1 MKKILIIDDDTFIC
15 EILKKHLQ
23 NNKYAAEIAYN
34 GKSGLNLF
42 QKNNFDLVLC
52 DFRLPDTSGL
62 EIMQKIRT
70 IKQHIPVIIMTA
82 YADVRMA
89 VKLMKMGAS
98 DYITKPIQQEEL
110 LALIKKLVSENKQT
124 ESKKNNNG
132 IYTNGDFII
141 GESPKIQHVIRLAR
155 KVAPTDMSVIITGE
169 TGIGKEYIARFIHEN
184 SNRKDKPFI
193 AIDCGAIPK
202 DLANSEL
209 FGHIK
214 GSFTG
219 AIADKLGVFQ
229 KADGGTL
236 FLDEIGNLS
245 YDVQL
250 KLLRAIQ
257 ERVVTRLGDDKHKK
271 IDIRIIAATNEDL
284 ISEVRENNFRE
295 DLYHRLNEF
304 KIELPPLRERPEDLK
319 VFMNHFIDMANAD
332 LSRNITGMLPEAEA
346 ILLNYPWHGNLRE
359 LKNVLKRAVLMAEGE
374 KIDTSCFPYE
384 IIYPDSNSDN
394 NITHAQIQPEIKTDS
409 MLKHASSEIEKKLII
424 QTIQEAGYNKS
435 KAAKILNIDRKTL
448 YNKIKLYDIK
458 L

>member
-15 EILKKHLQ
+15 ELLKKHLQ
-23 NNKYAAEIAYN
+23 NNNYSAETAYN
-34 GKSGLNLF
+34 GRGALKLF
-42 QKNNFDLVLC
+42 KENKFDLVLC

-62 EIMQKIRT
+62 ELMQQLKS
-70 IKQHIPVIIMTA
+70 IKQSVPVIIMTA

-89 VKLMKMGAS
+89 VKLMKLGAS
-98 DYITKPIQQEEL
+98 DYITKPIQQEEFL
-110 LALIKKLVSENKQT
+110 GLIKKLLKKPEPSAA
-124 ESKKNNNG
+124 KKNRKTV
-132 IYTNGDFII
+132 YSNGDFII
-141 GESPKIQHVIRLAR
+141 GDSPKIKYAINLAR
-155 KVAPTDMSVIITGE
+155 KVAPTDMSVIVSGE

-184 SNRKDKPFI
+184 SLRKDKPFL

-202 DLANSEL
+202 ELANSEL

-219 AIADKLGVFQ
+219 AISDKIGVFQ

-257 ERVVTRLGDDKHKK
+257 ERVVSRLGDDKQKS

-284 ISEVRENNFRE
+284 NVEVKENNFRE

-304 KIELPPLRERPEDLK
+304 KIALPPLRERPEDIN
-319 VFMNHFIDMANAD
+319 VFMCHFIDTANKE
-332 LSRNITGMLPEAEA
+332 LNCNITGITPEAESV
-346 ILLNYPWHGNLRE
+346 ILKYPWYGNLRE
-359 LKNVLKRAVLMAEGE
+359 LKNVMKRAVLMAEGE
-374 KIDTSCFPYE
+374 QIDTDCFPYE
-384 IIYPDSNSDN
+384 ILHPETDHTQTQTVTAQDVNTNS
-394 NITHAQIQPEIKTDS
+394 K
-409 MLKHASSEIEKKLII
+409 LKHASSEIEKKLII
-424 QTIQEAGYNKS
+424 ETIQEAGYNKS

>member
-1 MKKILIIDDDTFIC
+1 MEKILIIDDDTFIC

-23 NNKYAAEIAYN
+23 NNKYDAEIAFN
-34 GKSGLNLF
+34 GRNALKLF
-42 QKNNFDLVLC
+42 KEYKFDLVLC

-62 EIMQKIRT
+62 ELMQQLKAIN
-70 IKQHIPVIIMTA
+70 QSVPVIIMTA

-89 VKLMKMGAS
+89 VKLMKLGAS

-110 LALIKKLVSENKQT
+110 LALIKKLLAKPKKPETKQRNK
-124 ESKKNNNG
+124 G
-132 IYTNGDFII
+132 IYSNGDFII
-141 GESPKIQHVIRLAR
+141 GDSAKIKYAINLAR
-155 KVAPTDMSVIITGE
+155 KVAPTDMSVIVSGE
-169 TGIGKEYIARFIHEN
+169 TGIGKEYIARFIHEH
-184 SNRKDKPFI
+184 SLRKDKPFL

-202 DLANSEL
+202 ELANSEL

-219 AIADKLGVFQ
+219 AISDKVGVFQ
-229 KADGGTL
+229 KAHGGTL

-257 ERVVTRLGDDKHKK
+257 ERVVSRLGDDKQKS
-271 IDIRIIAATNEDL
+271 IDIRIIAATNDDL
-284 ISEVRENNFRE
+284 NQEVKENNFRE

-304 KIELPPLRERPEDLK
+304 KITLPPLRERPEDIK
-319 VFMNHFIDMANAD
+319 VFLSYFIESANQE
-332 LSRNITGMLPEAEA
+332 LNRNITGVTPEAESI
-346 ILLNYPWHGNLRE
+346 ILKYPWYGNLRE
-359 LKNVLKRAVLMAEGE
+359 LKNVIKRAVLMAEGE
-374 KIDTSCFPYE
+374 SIDTECFPSE
-384 IIYPDSNSDN
+384 ILY
-394 NITHAQIQPEIKTDS
+394 PEISETQTVTVVAPEVNTNSK
-409 MLKHASSEIEKKLII
+409 LKHASSEIEKRLII
-424 QTIQEAGYNKS
+424 ETIQEAGYNKS

>member
-15 EILKKHLQ
+15 ELLKKHLQ
-23 NNKYAAEIAYN
+23 NNKYSAETAFN
-34 GKSGLNLF
+34 GRGALKLF
-42 QKNNFDLVLC
+42 KENKFDLVLC

-62 EIMQKIRT
+62 ELMQQLKS
-70 IKQHIPVIIMTA
+70 IKQSVPVIIMTA

-89 VKLMKMGAS
+89 VKLMKLGAS

-110 LALIKKLVSENKQT
+110 LGLIKKLLKKPEP
-124 ESKKNNNG
+124 SKAKKSRKTV
-132 IYTNGDFII
+132 YSNGDFII
-141 GESPKIQHVIRLAR
+141 GDSPKIKYAINLAR
-155 KVAPTDMSVIITGE
+155 KVAPTDMSVIVSGE

-184 SNRKDKPFI
+184 SLRKDKPFL

-202 DLANSEL
+202 ELANSEL

-219 AIADKLGVFQ
+219 AISDKIGVFQ

-257 ERVVTRLGDDKHKK
+257 ERVVSRLGDDKQKS

-284 ISEVRENNFRE
+284 NVEVKENNFRE

-304 KIELPPLRERPEDLK
+304 KIALPPLRERPEDIN
-319 VFMNHFIDMANAD
+319 VFMRHFIDTANKE
-332 LSRNITGMLPEAEA
+332 LNRNITGITPEAESV
-346 ILLNYPWHGNLRE
+346 ILKYPWYGNLRE
-359 LKNVLKRAVLMAEGE
+359 LKNVMKRAVLMAEGE
-374 KIDTSCFPYE
+374 QIDTDCFPYE
-384 IIYPDSNSDN
+384 ILHPETDH
-394 NITHAQIQPEIKTDS
+394 TQTQTVTAQHINTDS
-409 MLKHASSEIEKKLII
+409 KLKHASSEIEKKLII
-424 QTIQEAGYNKS
+424 ETIQEAGYNKS

>member
-15 EILKKHLQ
+15 EVLNRHLQ
-23 NNKYAAEIAYN
+23 NNKYNTEIAYN
-34 GKSGLNLF
+34 GKNALHLF
-42 QKNNFDLVLC
+42 KKSDFDLVLC

-62 EIMQKIRT
+62 ELMQQIRT
-70 IKQHIPVIIMTA
+70 INKNIPVVIMTA

-89 VKLMKMGAS
+89 VKLMKLGAA

-110 LALIKKLVSENKQT
+110 LALIKKQIAENAQQK
-124 ESKKNNNG
+124 EKNKSKS

-141 GESPKIQHVIRLAR
+141 GSSSKMNYVINLAR
-155 KVAPTDMSVIITGE
+155 KVAPTNMSVIISGE
-169 TGIGKEYIARFIHEN
+169 TGIGKEYVARFIHEN
-184 SNRKDKPFI
+184 SARKDKPFW

-209 FGHIK
+209 FGHVK

-219 AIADKLGVFQ
+219 AISDKTGAFQ

-257 ERVVTRLGDDKHKK
+257 ERVVSKLGDDKFVK
-271 IDIRIIAATNEDL
+271 IDIRIIAATNDDL
-284 ISEVRENNFRE
+284 IQEVKENNFRE

-304 KIELPPLRERPEDLK
+304 KIALPPLRERPEDIK
-319 VFMNHFIDMANAD
+319 IFMNHFIEMANQE
-332 LSRNITGMLPEAEA
+332 LNRNIREVTPEAEK
-346 ILLNYPWHGNLRE
+346 IILNYPWHGNLRE
-359 LKNVLKRAVLMAEGE
+359 LKNVMKRAVLMAEKE
-374 KIDTSCFPYE
+374 KIDNSCFPFE
-384 IIYPDSNSDN
+384 ILSPDKEEQQVAVFNTD
-394 NITHAQIQPEIKTDS
+394 EINANS
-409 MLKHASSEIEKKLII
+409 MLKNASSEIEKKLII
-424 QTIQEAGYNKS
+424 KTIQEAGFNKS
-435 KAAKILNIDRKTL
+435 KAAKLLNIDRKTL
-448 YNKIKLYDIK
+448 YNKIKLYDIN

>member
-15 EILKKHLQ
+15 KILEKHLQ
-23 NNKYAAEIAYN
+23 NHSYEATMAFTGNNALK
-34 GKSGLNLF
+34 LV
-42 QKNNFDLVLC
+42 KNENFDLVLC

-62 EIMQKIRT
+62 ELMQKI
-70 IKQHIPVIIMTA
+70 KQLHPTTPVIIMTA

-89 VKLMKMGAS
+89 VKLMKSGAS
-98 DYITKPIQQEEL
+98 DYITKPIQQEEMMMMIEKL
-110 LALIKKLVSENKQT
+110 LSQPKSKTSTSTKKQS
-124 ESKKNNNG
+124 
-132 IYTNGDFII
+132 IYTNGDFVM
-141 GESPKIQHVIRLAR
+141 GESTKIQYVMNMAQ

-169 TGIGKEYIARFIHEN
+169 TGIGKEYVARYIHEN
-184 SNRKDKPFI
+184 SLRKDKPFV

-219 AIADKLGVFQ
+219 AIADKIGVFQ

-236 FLDEIGNLS
+236 FLDEIGNLT

-257 ERVVTRLGDDKHKK
+257 ERVITRLGDDKAKAVN
-271 IDIRIIAATNEDL
+271 IRIIAATNDDL
-284 ISEVRENNFRE
+284 MKEVQEGNFRE

-304 KIELPPLRERPEDLK
+304 KLSIPPLRERPEDIK
-319 VFMNHFIDMANAD
+319 QFVQHFIQMANEELDRNVKD
-332 LSRNITGMLPEAEA
+332 LSADAEQV
-346 ILLNYPWHGNLRE
+346 ILSYPWHGNLRE
-359 LKNVLKRAVLMAEGE
+359 LKNVIKRAVLMAEDE
-374 KIDTSCFPYE
+374 WIENSCFPYE
-384 IIYPDSNSDN
+384 ILYPNPTQDEEEPQVLLHATQDS
-394 NITHAQIQPEIKTDS
+394 K
-409 MLKHASSEIEKKLII
+409 LKHASSETEKKLII
-424 QTIQEAGYNKS
+424 KTIQEAGFNKS

-448 YNKIKLYDIK
+448 YNKIRLYDIK

>member
-23 NNKYAAEIAYN
+23 NNKYSAEIAFN
-34 GKSGLNLF
+34 GKGALKLF
-42 QKNNFDLVLC
+42 KENKFDLVLC

-62 EIMQKIRT
+62 DLMQQLKSIN
-70 IKQHIPVIIMTA
+70 QSVPVIIMTA

-89 VKLMKMGAS
+89 VKLMKLGAS

-110 LALIKKLVSENKQT
+110 LGLIKKLMKNQGPSAA
-124 ESKKNNNG
+124 KKSRKTV
-132 IYTNGDFII
+132 YSNGDFII
-141 GESPKIQHVIRLAR
+141 GESAKIKYVINLAR
-155 KVAPTDMSVIITGE
+155 KVAPTDMSVIISGE

-184 SNRKDKPFI
+184 SLRKDKPFL

-202 DLANSEL
+202 ELANSEL

-219 AIADKLGVFQ
+219 AISDKIGVFQ

-257 ERVVTRLGDDKHKK
+257 ERVVVRLGDDKAKQ

-284 ISEVRENNFRE
+284 NYEVKENNFRE

-304 KIELPPLRERPEDLK
+304 KIAMPPLRERPEDIK
-319 VFMNHFIDMANAD
+319 VFMSYFIESANKE
-332 LSRNITGMLPEAEA
+332 LNRNITGVSPEAESV
-346 ILLNYPWHGNLRE
+346 ILKYPWYGNLRE

-374 KIDTSCFPYE
+374 QIDTDCFPSE
-384 IIYPDSNSDN
+384 ILHPGISNSHTQT
-394 NITHAQIQPEIKTDS
+394 ITAHDINTDS
-409 MLKHASSEIEKKLII
+409 KLKHASSEIEKKLII
-424 QTIQEAGYNKS
+424 ETIQEAGYNKS

>member
-15 EILKKHLQ
+15 ELLKKHLQ
-23 NNKYAAEIAYN
+23 NNKYSAETAFN
-34 GKSGLNLF
+34 GRGALKLF
-42 QKNNFDLVLC
+42 KENKFDLVLC

-62 EIMQKIRT
+62 ELMQQLKS
-70 IKQHIPVIIMTA
+70 IKQSVPVIIMTA

-89 VKLMKMGAS
+89 VKLMKLGAS

-110 LALIKKLVSENKQT
+110 LGLIKKLLKKPEP
-124 ESKKNNNG
+124 SKAKKSRKTV
-132 IYTNGDFII
+132 YSNGDFII
-141 GESPKIQHVIRLAR
+141 GDSPKIKYAINLAR
-155 KVAPTDMSVIITGE
+155 KVAPTDMSVIVSGE

-184 SNRKDKPFI
+184 SLRKDKPFL

-202 DLANSEL
+202 ELANSEL

-219 AIADKLGVFQ
+219 AISDKIGVFQ

-257 ERVVTRLGDDKHKK
+257 ERVVSRLGDDKQKS

-284 ISEVRENNFRE
+284 NVEVKENNFRE

-304 KIELPPLRERPEDLK
+304 KIALPPLRERPEDIN
-319 VFMNHFIDMANAD
+319 VFMRHFIDTANKE
-332 LSRNITGMLPEAEA
+332 LNRNITGITPEAESV
-346 ILLNYPWHGNLRE
+346 ILKYPWYGNLRE
-359 LKNVLKRAVLMAEGE
+359 LKNVMKRAVLMAEGE
-374 KIDTSCFPYE
+374 QIDTDCFPYE
-384 IIYPDSNSDN
+384 ILHPETDH
-394 NITHAQIQPEIKTDS
+394 TQTQTVTAQDINTDS
-409 MLKHASSEIEKKLII
+409 KLKHASSEIEKKLII
-424 QTIQEAGYNKS
+424 ETIQEAGYNKS

>member
-23 NNKYAAEIAYN
+23 NNNYTAEIAYN

-42 QKNNFDLVLC
+42 QKGNFDLVLC

-62 EIMQKIRT
+62 EIMQKMRSL
-70 IKQHIPVIIMTA
+70 KQDIPVIIMTA

-110 LALIKKLVSENKQT
+110 LTLIKKLVSENKQT
-124 ESKKNNNG
+124 ESKKNGNQ

-141 GESPKIQHVIRLAR
+141 GDSPKIQHVIRLAR
-155 KVAPTDMSVIITGE
+155 RVAPTDMSVIISGE

-184 SNRKDKPFI
+184 SARKDKPFI

-219 AIADKLGVFQ
+219 AIADKVGVFK

-257 ERVVTRLGDDKHKK
+257 ERVVTRLGDDKPQR

-284 ISEVRENNFRE
+284 NYEVRENNFRE

-304 KIELPPLRERPEDLK
+304 KIDLPPLRERPEDIK
-319 VFMNHFIDMANAD
+319 VFMTHFINIAN
-332 LSRNITGMLPEAEA
+332 LELKRNITGLEPEAESV
-346 ILLNYPWHGNLRE
+346 ILNYPWHGNLRE
-359 LKNVLKRAVLMAEGE
+359 LRNVLKRAVLMAEGE
-374 KIDTSCFPYE
+374 KIDTNCFPYE
-384 IIYPDSNSDN
+384 IIYPEAGHESETVSDK
-394 NITHAQIQPEIKTDS
+394 TEVKTDS

>member
-15 EILKKHLQ
+15 KILKKHLQ
-23 NNKYAAEIAYN
+23 NNEYSAEIAFN
-34 GKSGLNLF
+34 GKSALQLF
-42 QKNNFDLVLC
+42 KDKQFDLVLC

-62 EIMQKIRT
+62 DLMQQLKAV
-70 IKQHIPVIIMTA
+70 KQSVPVVIMTA

-89 VKLMKMGAS
+89 VKLMKLGAS

-110 LALIKKLVSENKQT
+110 LGLIKKLLTKQAPSAT
-124 ESKKNNNG
+124 PKNRKTV
-132 IYTNGDFII
+132 YSNGDFII
-141 GESPKIQHVIRLAR
+141 GESSKMKYSITLAR
-155 KVAPTDMSVIITGE
+155 KVAPTDMSVIVSGE

-184 SNRKDKPFI
+184 SLRKDKPFL

-202 DLANSEL
+202 ELANSEL

-219 AIADKLGVFQ
+219 AISDKVGVFQ

-257 ERVVTRLGDDKHKK
+257 ERVVSRLGDEKQKS
-271 IDIRIIAATNEDL
+271 IDIRIIAATNDDL
-284 ISEVRENNFRE
+284 NHEVKENNFRE

-304 KIELPPLRERPEDLK
+304 KITLPPLRERPEDIN
-319 VFMNHFIDMANAD
+319 VFMSHFIDSANKE
-332 LSRNITGMLPEAEA
+332 LNRNITGVTPEAESV
-346 ILLNYPWHGNLRE
+346 ILKYPWYGNLRE
-359 LKNVLKRAVLMAEGE
+359 LKNVIKRAVLMAEGE
-374 KIDTSCFPYE
+374 QIDTDCFPSE
-384 IIYPDSNSDN
+384 ILHPTTGDNMAQTTPPQDINTNS
-394 NITHAQIQPEIKTDS
+394 K
-409 MLKHASSEIEKKLII
+409 LKHASSEIEKKLII
-424 QTIQEAGYNKS
+424 ETIQEAGYNKS

>member
-15 EILKKHLQ
+15 EILRKHLQ
-23 NNKYAAEIAYN
+23 NNKYSAEIAFN
-34 GKSGLNLF
+34 GKGALKLF
-42 QKNNFDLVLC
+42 KENKFDLVLC

-62 EIMQKIRT
+62 DLMQQLKS
-70 IKQHIPVIIMTA
+70 IKQSVPVIIMTA

-89 VKLMKMGAS
+89 VKLMKLGAS

-110 LALIKKLVSENKQT
+110 LGLIKKLLTKQ
-124 ESKKNNNG
+124 EPSAAKKSRKTA
-132 IYTNGDFII
+132 YSNGDFII
-141 GESPKIQHVIRLAR
+141 GDSSKIKYAINLAR
-155 KVAPTDMSVIITGE
+155 KVAPTDMSVIVSGE

-184 SNRKDKPFI
+184 SLRKDKPFL

-202 DLANSEL
+202 ELANSEL

-219 AIADKLGVFQ
+219 AISDKVGVFQ

-257 ERVVTRLGDDKHKK
+257 ERVVSRLGDDKQKS

-284 ISEVRENNFRE
+284 NHEVKENNFRE

-304 KIELPPLRERPEDLK
+304 KISLPPLRERPEDIN
-319 VFMNHFIDMANAD
+319 VFMGHFIDSANKE
-332 LSRNITGMLPEAEA
+332 LNRNITGVTPEAESV
-346 ILLNYPWHGNLRE
+346 ILKYPWYGNLRE
-359 LKNVLKRAVLMAEGE
+359 LKNMMKRAVLMAEGE
-374 KIDTSCFPYE
+374 LIDTDCFPSE
-384 IIYPDSNSDN
+384 ILHPKPGDNSTQTVTSQDIN
-394 NITHAQIQPEIKTDS
+394 TDS
-409 MLKHASSEIEKKLII
+409 KLKHASSEIEKKLII
-424 QTIQEAGYNKS
+424 ETIQEAGYNKS

>member
-1 MKKILIIDDDTFIC
+1 MKNILIIDDDTFIC

-23 NNKYAAEIAYN
+23 NNKYNAEIAFN
-34 GKSGLNLF
+34 GKNALKAFKEN
-42 QKNNFDLVLC
+42 QFDLVLC

-62 EIMQKIRT
+62 DLMQQLKSIN
-70 IKQHIPVIIMTA
+70 QSVPVIIMTA

-89 VKLMKMGAS
+89 VKLMKLGAS

-110 LALIKKLVSENKQT
+110 LVLIKKLLGKPQKTEKKQNNK
-124 ESKKNNNG
+124 SIYSNG
-132 IYTNGDFII
+132 NFII
-141 GESPKIQHVIRLAR
+141 GDSSKIKYAINLAR
-155 KVAPTDMSVIITGE
+155 KVAPTDMSVIISGE

-184 SNRKDKPFI
+184 SLRKNKPFL

-202 DLANSEL
+202 ELANSEL

-219 AIADKLGVFQ
+219 AVADKIGVFQ

-257 ERVVTRLGDDKHKK
+257 ERIVSRLGDDKQKS

-284 ISEVRENNFRE
+284 IYEVKENNFRE

-304 KIELPPLRERPEDLK
+304 KITLPPLRERPEDIK
-319 VFMNHFIDMANAD
+319 VFMSYFIESANKE
-332 LSRNITGMLPEAEA
+332 LNRNITGVTPEAESI
-346 ILLNYPWHGNLRE
+346 ILKYPWYGNLRE

-374 KIDTSCFPYE
+374 NIDTECFPSE
-384 IIYPDSNSDN
+384 ILYPELNE
-394 NITHAQIQPEIKTDS
+394 TQTVAVAPQEIKTNS
-409 MLKHASSEIEKKLII
+409 KLKHASSEIEKRLII
-424 QTIQEAGYNKS
+424 ETIQEAGYNKS

>member
-15 EILKKHLQ
+15 ELLKKHLQ
-23 NNKYAAEIAYN
+23 NNKYSAETAFN
-34 GKSGLNLF
+34 GRGALKLF
-42 QKNNFDLVLC
+42 KENKFDLVLC

-62 EIMQKIRT
+62 ELMQQLKS
-70 IKQHIPVIIMTA
+70 IKQSVPVIIMTA

-89 VKLMKMGAS
+89 VKLMKLGAS

-110 LALIKKLVSENKQT
+110 LGLIKKLLKKPEP
-124 ESKKNNNG
+124 SKAKKSRKTV
-132 IYTNGDFII
+132 YSNGDFII
-141 GESPKIQHVIRLAR
+141 GDSPKIKYAINLAR
-155 KVAPTDMSVIITGE
+155 KVAPTDMSVIVSGE

-184 SNRKDKPFI
+184 SLRKDKPFL

-202 DLANSEL
+202 ELANSEL

-219 AIADKLGVFQ
+219 AISDKIGVFQ

-257 ERVVTRLGDDKHKK
+257 ERVVSRLGDDKQKS

-284 ISEVRENNFRE
+284 NVEVKENNFRE

-304 KIELPPLRERPEDLK
+304 KIALPPLRERPEDIN
-319 VFMNHFIDMANAD
+319 VFMRHFIDTANKE
-332 LSRNITGMLPEAEA
+332 LNRNITGITPEAESV
-346 ILLNYPWHGNLRE
+346 ILKYPWYGNLRE
-359 LKNVLKRAVLMAEGE
+359 LKNVMKRAVLMAEGE
-374 KIDTSCFPYE
+374 QIDTDCFPYE
-384 IIYPDSNSDN
+384 ILHPETDHTQTQTVTAQEINTNS
-394 NITHAQIQPEIKTDS
+394 K
-409 MLKHASSEIEKKLII
+409 LKHASSEIEKKLII
-424 QTIQEAGYNKS
+424 ETIQEAGYNKS

>member
-15 EILKKHLQ
+15 ELLKKHLQ
-23 NNKYAAEIAYN
+23 NNKYGAEIAFN
-34 GKSGLNLF
+34 GKGALKLF
-42 QKNNFDLVLC
+42 KENKFDLVLC
-52 DFRLPDTSGL
+52 DFRLPDSSGL
-62 EIMQKIRT
+62 DLMQQLKS
-70 IKQHIPVIIMTA
+70 IKQSVPVIIMTA

-89 VKLMKMGAS
+89 VKLMKLGAS

-110 LALIKKLVSENKQT
+110 LGLIKKLL
-124 ESKKNNNG
+124 SKPEPSVAKKSRRTV
-132 IYTNGDFII
+132 YSNGDFII
-141 GESPKIQHVIRLAR
+141 GDSQKIKYVINLAR
-155 KVAPTDMSVIITGE
+155 KVAPTDMSVIVSGE

-184 SNRKDKPFI
+184 SLRKDKPFL

-202 DLANSEL
+202 ELANSEL

-219 AIADKLGVFQ
+219 AISDKVGVFQ

-257 ERVVTRLGDDKHKK
+257 ERVVSRLGDDKQKS

-284 ISEVRENNFRE
+284 NHEVKENNFRE

-304 KIELPPLRERPEDLK
+304 KITLPPLRERPEDIK
-319 VFMNHFIDMANAD
+319 VFLSHFIDSANKE
-332 LSRNITGMLPEAEA
+332 LKRNISGVTPEAESV
-346 ILLNYPWHGNLRE
+346 ILKYPWYGNLRE
-359 LKNVLKRAVLMAEGE
+359 LKNVIKRAVLMAEGE
-374 KIDTSCFPYE
+374 QIDTECFPSE
-384 IIYPDSNSDN
+384 ILHPETSSNHTQTVTVQ
-394 NITHAQIQPEIKTDS
+394 NINTDS
-409 MLKHASSEIEKKLII
+409 KLKHASSEIEKKLII
-424 QTIQEAGYNKS
+424 ETIQEAGYNKS

>member
-1 MKKILIIDDDTFIC
+1 MEKILIIDDDTFIC

-23 NNKYAAEIAYN
+23 NNKYDAEIAFN
-34 GKSGLNLF
+34 GRNALKLF
-42 QKNNFDLVLC
+42 KEYKFDLVLC

-62 EIMQKIRT
+62 ELMQQLKAIN
-70 IKQHIPVIIMTA
+70 QSVPVIIMTA

-89 VKLMKMGAS
+89 VRLMKLGAS

-110 LALIKKLVSENKQT
+110 LALIKKLLAKPKKPETKQRNK
-124 ESKKNNNG
+124 G
-132 IYTNGDFII
+132 IYSNGDFII
-141 GESPKIQHVIRLAR
+141 GDSAKIKYAINLAR
-155 KVAPTDMSVIITGE
+155 KVAPTDMSVIVSGE
-169 TGIGKEYIARFIHEN
+169 TGIGKEYIARFIHEH
-184 SNRKDKPFI
+184 SLRKDKPFL

-202 DLANSEL
+202 ELANSEL

-219 AIADKLGVFQ
+219 AISDKVGVFQ
-229 KADGGTL
+229 KAHGGTL

-257 ERVVTRLGDDKHKK
+257 ERVVSRLGDDKQKS
-271 IDIRIIAATNEDL
+271 IDIRIIAATNDDL
-284 ISEVRENNFRE
+284 NQEVKENNFRE

-304 KIELPPLRERPEDLK
+304 KITLPPLRERPEDIK
-319 VFMNHFIDMANAD
+319 VFLSYFIESANQE
-332 LSRNITGMLPEAEA
+332 LNRNITGVTPEAESI
-346 ILLNYPWHGNLRE
+346 ILKYPWYGNLRE
-359 LKNVLKRAVLMAEGE
+359 LKNVIKRAVLMAEGE
-374 KIDTSCFPYE
+374 SIDTECFPSE
-384 IIYPDSNSDN
+384 ILY
-394 NITHAQIQPEIKTDS
+394 PEISETQTVTVVAPEVNTNSK
-409 MLKHASSEIEKKLII
+409 LKHASSEIEKRLII
-424 QTIQEAGYNKS
+424 ETIQEAGYNKS

>member
-15 EILKKHLQ
+15 EILKRHLQ
-23 NNKYAAEIAYN
+23 NNKYETEIAFN
-34 GKSGLNLF
+34 GKSALKLF
-42 QKNNFDLVLC
+42 KIKDFDLVLC

-62 EIMQKIRT
+62 ELMQKLRSL
-70 IKQHIPVIIMTA
+70 KREIPVIIMTA
-82 YADVRMA
+82 YANVRMA
-89 VKLMKMGAS
+89 VKLMKLGAS

-110 LALIKKLVSENKQT
+110 LSLVNNLLTNKKQ
-124 ESKKNNNG
+124 SKKQSHTNL

-141 GESPKIQHVIRLAR
+141 GESPKIKYAINLAR
-155 KVAPTDMSVIITGE
+155 KVAPTNMSVIITGE

-184 SNRKDKPFI
+184 SLRKDKPFV

-209 FGHIK
+209 FGHVK

-236 FLDEIGNLS
+236 FLDEIGNLT
-245 YDVQL
+245 YDIQL

-257 ERVVTRLGDDKHKK
+257 ERVVSRLGDDKPTK

-284 ISEVRENNFRE
+284 IRELKESNFRE

-304 KIELPPLRERPEDLK
+304 KILLPPLRERPDDIK
-319 VFMNHFIDMANAD
+319 VFMKHFISMANRE
-332 LSRNITGMLPEAEA
+332 LNRNIRSITPEAESV
-346 ILLNYPWHGNLRE
+346 ILNYPWHGNLRE
-359 LKNVLKRAVLMAEGE
+359 LRNVIKRAVLMAEGE
-374 KIDTSCFPYE
+374 QIDSTCLPYE
-384 IIYPDSNSDN
+384 ILNPEEDN
-394 NITHAQIQPEIKTDS
+394 TKFHELSKEKVKTDS
-409 MLKHASSEIEKKLII
+409 KLKHVSSEIEKKLII

-435 KAAKILNIDRKTL
+435 RAAKILNIDRKTL

>member
-1 MKKILIIDDDTFIC
+1 MFYILFPQII
-15 EILKKHLQ
+15 
-23 NNKYAAEIAYN
+23 
-34 GKSGLNLF
+34 
-42 QKNNFDLVLC
+42 
-52 DFRLPDTSGL
+52 
-62 EIMQKIRT
+62 
-70 IKQHIPVIIMTA
+70 
-82 YADVRMA
+82 
-89 VKLMKMGAS
+89 
-98 DYITKPIQQEEL
+98 
-110 LALIKKLVSENKQT
+110 
-124 ESKKNNNG
+124 
-132 IYTNGDFII
+132 
-141 GESPKIQHVIRLAR
+141 
-155 KVAPTDMSVIITGE
+155 MSVIISGE

-184 SNRKDKPFI
+184 SARKDKPFI

-219 AIADKLGVFQ
+219 AIADKVGVFK

-257 ERVVTRLGDDKHKK
+257 ERVVTRLGDDKPQR

-284 ISEVRENNFRE
+284 NYEVRENNFRE

-304 KIELPPLRERPEDLK
+304 KIDLPPLRERPEDIK
-319 VFMNHFIDMANAD
+319 VFMTHFINIAN
-332 LSRNITGMLPEAEA
+332 LELKRNITGLEPEAESV
-346 ILLNYPWHGNLRE
+346 ILNYPWHGNLRE
-359 LKNVLKRAVLMAEGE
+359 LRNVLKRAVLMAEGE
-374 KIDTSCFPYE
+374 KIDTNCFPYE
-384 IIYPDSNSDN
+384 IIYPEAGHESETVSDK
-394 NITHAQIQPEIKTDS
+394 TEVKTDS

>member
-15 EILKKHLQ
+15 ELLKKHLQ
-23 NNKYAAEIAYN
+23 NNKYSAETAFN
-34 GKSGLNLF
+34 GRGALKLF
-42 QKNNFDLVLC
+42 NENKFDLVLC

-62 EIMQKIRT
+62 ELMQQLKS
-70 IKQHIPVIIMTA
+70 IKQSVPVIIMTA

-89 VKLMKMGAS
+89 VKLMKLGAS

-110 LALIKKLVSENKQT
+110 LGLIKKLLKKPEP
-124 ESKKNNNG
+124 SKAKKSRKTV
-132 IYTNGDFII
+132 YSNGDFII
-141 GESPKIQHVIRLAR
+141 GDSPKIKYAINLAR
-155 KVAPTDMSVIITGE
+155 KVAPTDMSVIVSGE

-184 SNRKDKPFI
+184 SLRKDKPFL

-202 DLANSEL
+202 ELANSEL

-219 AIADKLGVFQ
+219 AISDKIGVFQ

-257 ERVVTRLGDDKHKK
+257 ERVVSRLGDDKQKS
-271 IDIRIIAATNEDL
+271 IDIRIIGATNEDL
-284 ISEVRENNFRE
+284 NVEVKENNFRE

-304 KIELPPLRERPEDLK
+304 KIALPPLRERPEDIN
-319 VFMNHFIDMANAD
+319 VFMRHFIDTANKE
-332 LSRNITGMLPEAEA
+332 LNRNITGITPEAESV
-346 ILLNYPWHGNLRE
+346 ILKYPWYGNLRE
-359 LKNVLKRAVLMAEGE
+359 LKNVMKRAVLMAEGE
-374 KIDTSCFPYE
+374 QIDTDCFPYE
-384 IIYPDSNSDN
+384 ILHPETDH
-394 NITHAQIQPEIKTDS
+394 TQTQTVTAQHINTDS
-409 MLKHASSEIEKKLII
+409 KLKHASSEIEKKLII
-424 QTIQEAGYNKS
+424 ETIQEAGYNKS

>member
-15 EILKKHLQ
+15 ELLKKHLQ
-23 NNKYAAEIAYN
+23 NNKYSAETAFN
-34 GKSGLNLF
+34 GRGALKLF
-42 QKNNFDLVLC
+42 KENKFDLVLC

-62 EIMQKIRT
+62 ELMQQLKS
-70 IKQHIPVIIMTA
+70 IKQSVPVIIMTA

-89 VKLMKMGAS
+89 VKLMKLGAS

-110 LALIKKLVSENKQT
+110 LGLIKKLLKKPEP
-124 ESKKNNNG
+124 SKAKKSRKTV
-132 IYTNGDFII
+132 YSNGDFII
-141 GESPKIQHVIRLAR
+141 GDSPKIKYAINLAR
-155 KVAPTDMSVIITGE
+155 KVAPTDMSVIVSGE

-184 SNRKDKPFI
+184 SLRKDKPFL

-202 DLANSEL
+202 ELANSEL

-219 AIADKLGVFQ
+219 AISDKIGVFQ

-257 ERVVTRLGDDKHKK
+257 ERVVSRLGDDKQKS
-271 IDIRIIAATNEDL
+271 IDIRIIGATNEDL
-284 ISEVRENNFRE
+284 NVEVKENNFRE

-304 KIELPPLRERPEDLK
+304 KIALPPLRERPEDIN
-319 VFMNHFIDMANAD
+319 VFMRHFIDTANKE
-332 LSRNITGMLPEAEA
+332 LNRNITGITPEAESV
-346 ILLNYPWHGNLRE
+346 ILKYPWYGNLRE
-359 LKNVLKRAVLMAEGE
+359 LKNVMKRAVLMAEGE
-374 KIDTSCFPYE
+374 QIDTDCFPYE
-384 IIYPDSNSDN
+384 ILHPETDH
-394 NITHAQIQPEIKTDS
+394 TQTQTVTAQHINTDS
-409 MLKHASSEIEKKLII
+409 KLKHASSEIEKKLII
-424 QTIQEAGYNKS
+424 ETIQEAGYNKS

>member
-1 MKKILIIDDDTFIC
+1 MQQ
-15 EILKKHLQ
+15 LK
-23 NNKYAAEIAYN
+23 
-34 GKSGLNLF
+34 S
-42 QKNNFDLVLC
+42 
-52 DFRLPDTSGL
+52 
-62 EIMQKIRT
+62 
-70 IKQHIPVIIMTA
+70 IKQSVPVIIMTA

-89 VKLMKMGAS
+89 VKLMKLGAS

-110 LALIKKLVSENKQT
+110 LGLIKKLLKKPEP
-124 ESKKNNNG
+124 SKAKKSRKTV
-132 IYTNGDFII
+132 YSNGDFII
-141 GESPKIQHVIRLAR
+141 GDSPKIKYAINLAR
-155 KVAPTDMSVIITGE
+155 KVAPTDMSVIVSGE

-184 SNRKDKPFI
+184 SLRKDKPFL

-202 DLANSEL
+202 ELANSEL

-219 AIADKLGVFQ
+219 AISDKIGVFQ

-257 ERVVTRLGDDKHKK
+257 ERVVSRLGDDKQKS
-271 IDIRIIAATNEDL
+271 IDIRIIGATNEDL
-284 ISEVRENNFRE
+284 NVEVKENNFRE

-304 KIELPPLRERPEDLK
+304 KIALPPLRERPEDIN
-319 VFMNHFIDMANAD
+319 VFMRHFIDTANKE
-332 LSRNITGMLPEAEA
+332 LNRNITGITPEAESV
-346 ILLNYPWHGNLRE
+346 ILKYPWYGNLRE
-359 LKNVLKRAVLMAEGE
+359 LKNVMKRAVLMAEGE
-374 KIDTSCFPYE
+374 QIDTDCFPYE
-384 IIYPDSNSDN
+384 ILHPETDH
-394 NITHAQIQPEIKTDS
+394 TQTQTVTAQHINTDS
-409 MLKHASSEIEKKLII
+409 KLKHASSEIEKKLII
-424 QTIQEAGYNKS
+424 ETIQEAGYNKS

>member
-23 NNKYAAEIAYN
+23 NHKYSAEIAFN
-34 GKSGLNLF
+34 GRGALKLF
-42 QKNNFDLVLC
+42 KETQFDLVLC

-62 EIMQKIRT
+62 DLMQQLKS
-70 IKQHIPVIIMTA
+70 IKQSVPVIIMTA

-89 VKLMKMGAS
+89 VKLMKLGAS

-110 LALIKKLVSENKQT
+110 LGLIKKLL
-124 ESKKNNNG
+124 KKPEPTTAKKSRKTV
-132 IYTNGDFII
+132 YSNGDFII
-141 GESPKIQHVIRLAR
+141 GDSPKIKYAINLAR
-155 KVAPTDMSVIITGE
+155 KVAPTDMSVIVSGE

-184 SNRKDKPFI
+184 SLRKDKPFL

-202 DLANSEL
+202 ELANSEL

-219 AIADKLGVFQ
+219 AISDKIGVFQ

-257 ERVVTRLGDDKHKK
+257 ERVVSRLGDDKQKS

-284 ISEVRENNFRE
+284 NVEVKENNFRE

-304 KIELPPLRERPEDLK
+304 KITLPPLRERPEDIN
-319 VFMNHFIDMANAD
+319 VFMRHFIDTANKE
-332 LSRNITGMLPEAEA
+332 LNRNITGITPEAESV
-346 ILLNYPWHGNLRE
+346 ILKYPWYGNLRE
-359 LKNVLKRAVLMAEGE
+359 LKNVIKRAVLMAEGE
-374 KIDTSCFPYE
+374 QIDTDCFPSE
-384 IIYPDSNSDN
+384 ILHPETGHIQTQT
-394 NITHAQIQPEIKTDS
+394 ITAQDINTDS
-409 MLKHASSEIEKKLII
+409 KLKHASSEIEKKLII
-424 QTIQEAGYNKS
+424 ETIQEAGYNKS